1 MKIALV
7 DDDIQACD
15 HLRACLD
22 SLLGPSC
29 ALTCYASGEAFLAA
43 WQPGLFDLVVLDIFM
58 AGMSGVE
65 VARAVRATDKAV
77 KLVFCSSSNEFAS
90 ESYEVNA
97 RDYLRKPFSR
107 ERVAAMLDRLELTE
121 LERSRSLTLPN
132 GVSVVLRNISYVDFS
147 AHRVVLHSR
156 QGGTTVVRVPFSQM
170 ESLLCAYPYFFCPTK
185 GMIVNF
191 YEVAA
196 QNGNA
201 FALRDGTIV
210 PISRRKAKEAL
221 DAYSA
226 FLFRQL
232 RKEGDAACRRCTD

>member
-58 AGMSGVE
+58 VGMSGVE

-156 QGGTTVVRVPFSQM
+156 QGGTTVVRVPLF
-170 ESLLCAYPYFFCPTK
+170 LLPHQ
-185 GMIVNF
+185 GDDR
-191 YEVAA
+191 
-196 QNGNA
+196 Q
-201 FALRDGTIV
+201 
-210 PISRRKAKEAL
+210 
-221 DAYSA
+221 
-226 FLFRQL
+226 FL
-232 RKEGDAACRRCTD
+232 